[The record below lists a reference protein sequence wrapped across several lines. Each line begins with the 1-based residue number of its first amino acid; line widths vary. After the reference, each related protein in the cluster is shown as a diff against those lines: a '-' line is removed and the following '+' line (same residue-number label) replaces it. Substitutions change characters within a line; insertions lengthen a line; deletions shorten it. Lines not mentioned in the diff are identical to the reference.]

1 MIIFDY
7 LKDLGIDTMMQLFI
21 ILGMFALV
29 IWIIKTIITYVCES
43 ATNKPTWEGVILSAA
58 FGVLPFYLF
67 MCWIGYWGEER
78 DE

>member
-1 MIIFDY
+1 MFT
-7 LKDLGIDTMMQLFI
+7 LGIWTT
-21 ILGMFALV
+21 
-29 IWIIKTIITYVCES
+29 KTIITYICES
-43 ATNKPTWEGVILSAA
+43 ATNKPTWKGVILSAM